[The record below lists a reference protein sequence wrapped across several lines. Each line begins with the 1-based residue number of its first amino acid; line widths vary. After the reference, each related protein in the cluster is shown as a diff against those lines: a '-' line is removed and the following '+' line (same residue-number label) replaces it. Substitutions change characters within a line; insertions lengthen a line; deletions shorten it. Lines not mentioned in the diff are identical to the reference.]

1 MTEKKYSQ
9 AKAMFAITRASFRA
23 SLRSPSAVIFT
34 LVFPLVFIVVFG
46 FIRPGNIKLDVGVLP
61 ECDTTGIIFQS
72 LKNISGVRL
81 LTGKTTGELKKQLFK
96 GRIDAILHI
105 AKDETKNPPVQ
116 IVNLS
121 VSRATRDNGA
131 IIKSIIGNVI
141 DKYNITVMNRIVEH
155 SRNYIPSDFANA
167 VMTAE
172 LKENILEGRTYRM
185 IDFILPG
192 QLGFAILGSGVFG
205 TAFVFFNMRQTM
217 VLKRF
222 FATPVRRS
230 NILIGETLSRIVFQ
244 LIAALLLIL
253 VGKFVFG
260 FTLVHGAATAGQ
272 MLLFTMLGLIV
283 FMGFGF
289 FISGVAPN
297 ESVIPPI
304 ANIVTL
310 PQFLLSGTFF
320 STEAFPSW
328 LQAISNVL
336 PLTYLNEGLRK
347 IAFEGAAMW
356 DVRFHM
362 LVLLLWGIGVYLL
375 AAKFFR
381 WE

>member
-1 MTEKKYSQ
+1 MSEKKYSQ
-9 AKAMFAITRASFRA
+9 VRAMLAITRASFRA
-23 SLRSPSAVIFT
+23 TLRSPSAVIFT

-46 FIRPGNIKLDVGVLP
+46 FIRPGNLSIDVGIKP
-61 ECDTTGIIFQS
+61 GCDTTGFIVPA
-72 LKNISGVRL
+72 LKDIPGVRL
-81 LTGKTTGELKKQLFK
+81 QTEKTYEELEKQLFK
-96 GRIDAILHI
+96 GRLDAILYI
-105 AKDETKNPPVQ
+105 SKDATKNPPVQ
-116 IVNLS
+116 NVELF
-121 VSRATRDNGA
+121 VSHATRDNGA
-131 IIKSIIGNVI
+131 IVKSIIGSVI
-141 DKYNITVMNRIVEH
+141 DKYNLNVMSSVWKYGKQ
-155 SRNYIPSDFANA
+155 YIPSEYANA

-172 LKENILEGRTYRM
+172 LHENVLEGRTYHM

-205 TAFVFFNMRQTM
+205 TAFVFFNMRQTL

-222 FATPVRRS
+222 FATPVRRT
-230 NILIGETLSRIVFQ
+230 NILLGETISRITFQ
-244 LIAALLLIL
+244 LIAASLIIII
-253 VGKFVFG
+253 GKFVFG
-260 FTLVHGAATAGQ
+260 FTLVHGILTAAQ
-272 MLLFTMLGLIV
+272 MLLFAMLGLIA

-289 FISGVAPN
+289 FISGIAPN

-328 LQAISNVL
+328 LQAISKAL

-347 IAFEGAAMW
+347 IAFEGAALW

-362 LVLLLWGIGVYLL
+362 FVLVLWGIGIYLL

>member
-9 AKAMFAITRASFRA
+9 LRAMFAITRASFRA
-23 SLRSPSAVIFT
+23 TMRSPSAVIFT
-34 LVFPLVFIVVFG
+34 MVFPLVFIVVFG
-46 FIRPGNIKLDVGVLP
+46 FIKPGNINLDVGVRP

-72 LKNISGVRL
+72 LKNVPGVRL
-81 LTGKTTGELKKQLFK
+81 ITGKTTEEMEKQLFK
-96 GRIDAILHI
+96 GRMDAILYI
-105 AKDETKNPPVQ
+105 TKDETKNPPVQ

-131 IIKSIIGNVI
+131 VIKSIIGSVV
-141 DKYNITVMNRIVEH
+141 DKYNLTVMNRIMEH
-155 SRNYIPSDFANA
+155 SKNYIPSDFANA
-167 VMTAE
+167 VMSAE
-172 LKENILEGRTYRM
+172 LKENVLEGRTYHM

-230 NILIGETLSRIVFQ
+230 NILIGETISRITFQ
-244 LIAALLLIL
+244 LIAATLLI
-253 VGKFVFG
+253 VIGKFVFG
-260 FTLVHGAATAGQ
+260 FTLVHGIATAAQ
-272 MLLFTMLGLIV
+272 MLLFAMLGLIA

-289 FISGVAPN
+289 FISGIAPN

-328 LQAISNVL
+328 LQKISNVL

-347 IAFEGAAMW
+347 IAFEGAALW
-356 DVRFHM
+356 DVKFHM
-362 LVLLLWGIGVYLL
+362 FVLILWGIGIYLL

>member
-1 MTEKKYSQ
+1 MSEKKYSQ
-9 AKAMFAITRASFRA
+9 ARAMFAITRASFRA
-23 SLRSPSAVIFT
+23 TLRSPSAVIFT

-46 FIRPGNIKLDVGVLP
+46 FIRPGNISIDVGVRP
-61 ECDTTGIIFQS
+61 DCDTTGIVYQS
-72 LKNISGVRL
+72 LKNIPGFHL
-81 LTGKTTGELKKQLFK
+81 QTGKTTAELEKQLFK
-96 GRIDAILHI
+96 GRLDAILHI
-105 AKDETKNPPVQ
+105 TKDSTKNPPVQ
-116 IVNLS
+116 IVDLS
-121 VSRATRDNGA
+121 VSKATRDNGA
-131 IIKSIIGNVI
+131 IVKSIIGSVI
-141 DKYNITVMNRIVEH
+141 DKYNLNVMNRVWE
-155 SRNYIPSDFANA
+155 YGKQYVPSEYANA

-172 LKENILEGRTYRM
+172 LHENVLEGRTYHM

-205 TAFVFFNMRQTM
+205 TAFVFFNMRQTL

-230 NILIGETLSRIVFQ
+230 NILIGETISRITFQ
-244 LIAALLLIL
+244 LIAASLIILL
-253 VGKFVFG
+253 GKFVFG
-260 FTLVHGAATAGQ
+260 FTLVHGALTAIQ
-272 MLLFTMLGLIV
+272 MLLFAMLGLIA

-289 FISGVAPN
+289 FISGIAPN

-328 LQAISNVL
+328 LQRISNVL
-336 PLTYLNEGLRK
+336 PLTYLNDGLRK
-347 IAFEGAAMW
+347 IAFEGAALW
-356 DVRFHM
+356 DVRFNI
-362 LVLLLWGIGVYLL
+362 LVLVLWGIGIYLL
-375 AAKFFR
+375 AARFFR

>member
-9 AKAMFAITRASFRA
+9 LRAMFAITRASFRA
-23 SLRSPSAVIFT
+23 TLRSPSAVIFT

-46 FIRPGNIKLDVGVLP
+46 FIRPGNISLDVGVRP
-61 ECDTTGIIFQS
+61 ECDTAGIIFQS
-72 LKNISGVRL
+72 LKNIPGVRL
-81 LTGKTTGELKKQLFK
+81 QTGKTTEDLEKLLFK
-96 GRIDAILHI
+96 GRIDAILYI
-105 AKDETKNPPVQ
+105 TKDSTKNPPVQ

-131 IIKSIIGNVI
+131 VVKSIIGSVI
-141 DKYNITVMNRIVEH
+141 DKYNLTVMNRIVEH
-155 SRNYIPSDFANA
+155 SKNYIPSEFANA

-172 LKENILEGRTYRM
+172 LKENVLEGRTYHM

-230 NILIGETLSRIVFQ
+230 NILIGETISRIVFQ
-244 LIAALLLIL
+244 LMAALVLIL

-260 FTLVHGAATAGQ
+260 FTLVHGAVTAAQ
-272 MLLFTMLGLIV
+272 MLLFAMLGLIV

-289 FISGVAPN
+289 FISGIAPN

-347 IAFEGAAMW
+347 IAFEGAALW

-362 LVLLLWGIGVYLL
+362 FVLLLWGIGIYLL

>member
-9 AKAMFAITRASFRA
+9 ARAMFAITRASFRA
-23 SLRSPSAVIFT
+23 TLRSPSAVIFT

-46 FIRPGNIKLDVGVLP
+46 FIRPGNISLDVGVHP
-61 ECDTTGIIFQS
+61 ECDTSGIIFQS
-72 LKNISGVRL
+72 LKNIPGVRL
-81 LTGKTTGELKKQLFK
+81 QTDKTAAELEKQLFK
-96 GRIDAILHI
+96 GRLDAILNI
-105 AKDETKNPPVQ
+105 SKDPTKNPPVQ

-121 VSRATRDNGA
+121 VSKATRDNGA

-141 DKYNITVMNRIVEH
+141 DKYNLNVLNRIVEH
-155 SRNYIPSDFANA
+155 SKEYIPSDYANA

-172 LKENILEGRTYRM
+172 LRENVLEGRTYHM

-205 TAFVFFNMRQTM
+205 TAFVFFNMRQTL

-230 NILIGETLSRIVFQ
+230 NILIGETISRITFQ
-244 LIAALLLIL
+244 LIAASLIIL
-253 VGKFVFG
+253 IGKFVFG
-260 FTLVHGAATAGQ
+260 FTLVHGIVTAVQ
-272 MLLFTMLGLIV
+272 MLLFAMLGLIA

-289 FISGVAPN
+289 FISGIAPN

-320 STEAFPSW
+320 STEAFPPW
-328 LQAISNVL
+328 LQGISKVL
-336 PLTYLNEGLRK
+336 PLTYLNDGLRK
-347 IAFEGAAMW
+347 IAFEGAALW
-356 DVRFHM
+356 DVRFNM
-362 LVLLLWGIGVYLL
+362 LVLALWGIGIYAL
-375 AAKFFR
+375 AGKFFK